1 MVSTPPPSLCQTP
14 GATTH
19 DTTQT
24 NPHPS
29 PPALES
35 LSQPRAPD
43 TTTNITTTTTTTTD
57 SLHLD
62 DYDDDNITIS
72 AETAHAQQSDPPV
85 FLPSAMEEDH
95 SPQEVYGHQIPE
107 MARSDSSSASSVDQ
121 SNSPQIV
128 APVPVRPRLPSRKS
142 SGTIIVP
149 RESAEAVEP
158 TDVMIEPGDVRAM
171 SPRRTSEDLEALG
184 REARDELRRHAKAL
198 QESLLMIFNRIEA
211 VKEEH
216 DKLDSNN
223 KFLQK
228 YIGDLMSTS
237 KITATSSNR
246 AKK

>member
-1 MVSTPPPSLCQTP
+1 MVSTPPPSICQTP

-19 DTTQT
+19 DTTQS

-29 PPALES
+29 SPTFDS
-35 LSQPRAPD
+35 LPQPRAPNNSSSSHD
-43 TTTNITTTTTTTTD
+43 TGN
-57 SLHLD
+57 
-62 DYDDDNITIS
+62 NTI
-72 AETAHAQQSDPPV
+72 ETGIPQQSDPIIP
-85 FLPSAMEEDH
+85 PTTMEDAP
-95 SPQEVYGHQIPE
+95 SPQEQVYAHQMPE

-121 SNSPQIV
+121 NSPQIV

-237 KITATSSNR
+237 KITATSSSR
-246 AKK
+246 VKK